1 MSDLL
6 IGTSGYDYPEWK
18 GVFYTEDLKRKY
30 FLSFYATQFN
40 ALELNNTFYNMPTA
54 ERLLS
59 FYERSEGKLSFSVKT
74 NRLLT
79 HEIDADWQVAA
90 EDFKTALTP
99 LQEKDSLS
107 SVLFQLPES
116 FHYTKDNRIYLAKL
130 IAEFEGFPVMI
141 EFRHKEWIRESVFE
155 GLEKRK
161 AGIVFCDMPM
171 CHLAQMSIIS
181 NYANGAKRRMPQL
194 KNLPDG
200 TVMKTP
206 FIGSNAYIRMHGWNE
221 GAWYA
226 HAPKAQ
232 TSITSTHANGEVI
245 QFGAVM
251 LDENYN
257 LLSEFSSYVK
267 PVYSSVNNIINQL
280 TSISN
285 QNLEKADDFLTVFDK
300 FCYWRGEGDITTF
313 CWSKS
318 DFNQLWSEL
327 EAKGKHRYDLF
338 EVLHDFVDLQNI
350 FGKLVSS
357 KTSVGLEAAI
367 RLLQMDFRGTGSYSI
382 E

>member
-1 MSDLL
+1 MAAKDFK
-6 IGTSGYDYPEWK
+6 EA
-18 GVFYTEDLKRKY
+18 LKP
-30 FLSFYATQFN
+30 
-40 ALELNNTFYNMPTA
+40 LNEK
-54 ERLLS
+54 ERLS
-59 FYERSEGKLSFSVKT
+59 
-74 NRLLT
+74 
-79 HEIDADWQVAA
+79 A
-90 EDFKTALTP
+90 
-99 LQEKDSLS
+99 
-107 SVLFQLPES
+107 VLFQLPES
-116 FHYTKDNRIYLAKL
+116 FHYTNDNRIYLSKL
-130 IAEFEGFPVMI
+130 IAEFEGFPVMV

-155 GLEKRK
+155 GLEKRE

-206 FIGSNAYIRMHGWNE
+206 FIGSNAYIRLHGRNE

-327 EAKGKHRYDLF
+327 ETKGKHRYDLF

-357 KTSVGLEAAI
+357 KTSVGLEAAM
-367 RLLQMDFRGTGSYSI
+367 RLLQMDFRGQVHTALSDSYNTARILHKLFCTESLDLDFEYI
-382 E
+382 NPSKKMQQRKRKKKQSTNALLQVFFLQSCLLSLGILIQKKKG

>member
-1 MSDLL
+1 MPELL

-18 GVFYTEDLKRKY
+18 GVFYPEDLKRKD

-54 ERLLS
+54 ERLMS
-59 FYERSEGKLSFSVKT
+59 FYERSEGKLSFSVKA

-79 HEIDADWQVAA
+79 HEIGTDWQVVAK
-90 EDFKTALTP
+90 DFKEALKP
-99 LQEKDSLS
+99 LNEKERLS
-107 SVLFQLPES
+107 AVLFQLPES

-130 IAEFEGFPVMI
+130 IDEFEGFPVMI
-141 EFRHKEWIRESVFE
+141 EFRHKEWIRDSVFE

-206 FIGSNAYIRMHGWNE
+206 FIGSSAYIRLHGRNE

-226 HAPKAQ
+226 AGDTPNGSTRYCYDYSDEELAQFIPIIKAAGREGKKVQ
-232 TSITSTHANGEVI
+232 VYFNNHPNGS
-245 QFGAVM
+245 GAM
-251 LDENYN
+251 NGLKLKEMIENDE
-257 LLSEFSSYVK
+257 
-267 PVYSSVNNIINQL
+267 
-280 TSISN
+280 TG
-285 QNLEKADDFLTVFDK
+285 EK
-300 FCYWRGEGDITTF
+300 
-313 CWSKS
+313 
-318 DFNQLWSEL
+318 
-327 EAKGKHRYDLF
+327 
-338 EVLHDFVDLQNI
+338 
-350 FGKLVSS
+350 
-357 KTSVGLEAAI
+357 
-367 RLLQMDFRGTGSYSI
+367 
-382 E
+382 